1 MNLAEIK
8 DNYCKYDW
16 FSDVESTD
24 NKVIFYVKYMNSQ
37 VFATVPDSFDK
48 KNVLIHFIHSKNV
61 KKDNFITTYQ
71 SNNELLHVKLK
82 SLINEFGDSV
92 TEYVFY
98 EVHDGPHKIT
108 FVAETLPKL
117 EEQMHKLY
125 DEYGFDVIHDFFE
138 NLN

>member
-24 NKVIFYVKYMNSQ
+24 KQVVFYVKYMNSQ
-37 VFATVPDSFDK
+37 VFTLVPDSVDK

-71 SNNELLHVKLK
+71 FNDELLNVKLK
-82 SLINEFGDSV
+82 SLIEEFGDSV

-98 EVHDGPHKIT
+98 EIHDGSNKIT
-108 FVAETLPKL
+108 FVAEQIPKL
-117 EEQMHKLY
+117 KEHMQKLY
-125 DEYGFDVIHDFFE
+125 DEYGFDIIHDFFE